1 MTSSRAVLGDDSP
14 NGRSGLPLPLTCR
27 TRVQQTNIKP
37 SPTPHLGEGE
47 GGNGMQKK
55 FTLQSV
61 WGIFIF
67 KVWPGRWKL
76 LIVCFYSQMC
86 LRGTCTHRV
95 APTQGRKKWANIR
108 TRSARGS
115 DICWMQL
122 PRVGWL
128 SKVARLPAF
137 YDKLPDSSDCF
148 CHFYPLKGTAAQR
161 CSDLC
166 VQIMPF

>member
-1 MTSSRAVLGDDSP
+1 MINISICVHSNKLIGGISFAPFISHYAT
-14 NGRSGLPLPLTCR
+14 
-27 TRVQQTNIKP
+27 TRRR
-37 SPTPHLGEGE
+37 
-47 GGNGMQKK
+47 M
-55 FTLQSV
+55 
-61 WGIFIF
+61 
-67 KVWPGRWKL
+67 PGRRKL

-148 CHFYPLKGTAAQR
+148 CHFYPLKGTAGQR
-161 CSDLC
+161 CWDHR
-166 VQIMPF
+166 VQIMPFQI

>member
-1 MTSSRAVLGDDSP
+1 MLHLLVIMHT
-14 NGRSGLPLPLTCR
+14 
-27 TRVQQTNIKP
+27 TRR
-37 SPTPHLGEGE
+37 H
-47 GGNGMQKK
+47 M
-55 FTLQSV
+55 
-61 WGIFIF
+61 
-67 KVWPGRWKL
+67 PGRRKL

-161 CSDLC
+161 CCTDYAFPDWIRIFSIAECNTC
-166 VQIMPF
+166 VDRLNRLVSVRWLRWTRYRGMAEWLVL